1 MVIKQDYTRCCLLY
15 KAVTDKAVTV
25 AAAFVMFMGKLPRT
39 KSAAADLGI
48 FRTETGT
55 VNRSCPFWTL
65 ISGFWRGSAHSHKI
79 FSTSNS

>member
-15 KAVTDKAVTV
+15 EYDKAVTV
-25 AAAFVMFMGKLPRT
+25 AAAFFMFMGKLPGT

-65 ISGFWRGSAHSHKI
+65 ISGF
-79 FSTSNS
+79 